1 MLTRKKIF
9 KWFNISVHESL
20 DRCGLNLLQ
29 GVSVA
34 IILFYFFFFLRPR
47 VIKKLNNLSIHDI
60 ASSTLG
66 RYEANPVL

>member
-1 MLTRKKIF
+1 MLTRKNIF

-34 IILFYFFFFLRPR
+34 IILFYFFFLRPR
-47 VIKKLNNLSIHDI
+47 VIKKLNSLSIHDI
-60 ASSTLG
+60 VSSTLG

>member
-34 IILFYFFFFLRPR
+34 IILFYFIFLRPR

>member
-34 IILFYFFFFLRPR
+34 IILFYFFFWRPR

>member
-1 MLTRKKIF
+1 MLTRKNIF

-34 IILFYFFFFLRPR
+34 IILFIFFFF
-47 VIKKLNNLSIHDI
+47 
-60 ASSTLG
+60 ASEG
-66 RYEANPVL
+66 NKEVK

>member
-20 DRCGLNLLQ
+20 DRCGLTLLQ
-29 GVSVA
+29 SVSVA
-34 IILFYFFFFLRPR
+34 IILFYFFFLRPR

>member
-1 MLTRKKIF
+1 MLTRKNIF

-34 IILFYFFFFLRPR
+34 IILFYFFFLRPR

-60 ASSTLG
+60 VSSTLG